1 MGIIETK
8 DFGVRYGEKVIFSDA
23 NIDIPAGRFF
33 AILGENGAG
42 KTSFVKALIGQN
54 VQTVGQLSR
63 QVKRIGFV
71 PQFRDITRDYPL
83 QISEFV
89 GLTFNRGWRLWW
101 NTKEKQAIQA
111 ALSRM
116 DLLAIA
122 DQRLGLVSGGQK
134 QRAFVAQTLV
144 QQPDLLILDE
154 STASLDH
161 EHKVQL
167 LKTVQLL
174 QKEQQLTILFI
185 THELKLI
192 SQFADGYL
200 LFENGRVTQGDKVA
214 LQALTKQMTHMHEA
228 HVHEENE
235 VHDVQL

>member
-8 DFGVRYGEKVIFSDA
+8 DFGIRYGEKVILSAA
-23 NIDIPAGRFF
+23 NITIPKGRFF

-54 VQTVGQLSR
+54 VQTVGTLSR
-63 QVKRIGFV
+63 QAKRIGFV

-83 QISEFV
+83 RISEFV
-89 GLTFNRGWRLWW
+89 GLNYNQGWRLWW
-101 NTKEKQAIQA
+101 QADEKQAIQA
-111 ALSRM
+111 ALARM
-116 DLLAIA
+116 DLLGIA
-122 DQRLGLVSGGQK
+122 NQRLGLASGGQK
-134 QRAFVAQTLV
+134 QRAFVAQALV
-144 QQPDLLILDE
+144 QKPDLLILDE

-167 LKTVQLL
+167 LQTVKQL
-174 QKEQQLTILFI
+174 QKEEDLTILFI

-200 LFENGRVTQGDKVA
+200 LFENGGVTQGDQIA
-214 LQALTKQMTHMHEA
+214 LQSLTMQMTHG
-228 HVHEENE
+228 HEEDE
-235 VHDVQL
+235 VHDV

>member
-1 MGIIETK
+1 MEVKT
-8 DFGVRYGEKVIFSDA
+8 SH
-23 NIDIPAGRFF
+23 FF
-33 AILGENGAG
+33 ACLDRLRLIQRWSLMRNIEKENLAEH
-42 KTSFVKALIGQN
+42 SL
-54 VQTVGQLSR
+54 
-63 QVKRIGFV
+63 QV
-71 PQFRDITRDYPL
+71 
-83 QISEFV
+83 
-89 GLTFNRGWRLWW
+89 
-101 NTKEKQAIQA
+101 
-111 ALSRM
+111 
-116 DLLAIA
+116 
-122 DQRLGLVSGGQK
+122 
-134 QRAFVAQTLV
+134 AFVAQALV

-167 LKTVQLL
+167 LKTVQQL

-192 SQFADGYL
+192 SQFSDGYL

-214 LQALTKQMTHMHEA
+214 LQALTKQMTYMHEA

>member
-71 PQFRDITRDYPL
+71 PQFR
-83 QISEFV
+83 ISEFV

-134 QRAFVAQTLV
+134 QRAFVAQALV

-167 LKTVQLL
+167 LKTVQQL